1 MADFKNILFPT
12 DFSPRCEAVIPHVAA
27 MAHRYGSQVT
37 VLNVLEFPAAQYFGF
52 PPSRIWSQ
60 GEIDQM
66 RHEQQQ
72 SLQSFIREHL
82 PGANV
87 RAETEEGE
95 AARVITEMVLRDG
108 LDLVMMPTVGMGP
121 FRRYLIGSVTAK
133 VLNDAS
139 CPVWTSVHSEERP
152 LPVPPP
158 NSPVLCAV
166 NLEAESIPLLQFAAE
181 LAASW
186 STTLRVLHVVP
197 AVDELS
203 HNRGVAAVRE
213 YLFEKA
219 RNQWTEI
226 CKAANAEA
234 DLMLAGGDVS
244 RAVAEAV
251 QSIGAQVVVIAR
263 AKMQKA
269 LGGLRTRA
277 YSIIR
282 ESPCPVI
289 AV

>member
-1 MADFKNILFPT
+1 MA
-12 DFSPRCEAVIPHVAA
+12 R
-27 MAHRYGSQVT
+27 RYNSRVT

-52 PPSRIWSQ
+52 EPSRVWSQ

-66 RHEQQQ
+66 RKEQWQ
-72 SLQSFIREHL
+72 SLQAFVRERFSDTD
-82 PGANV
+82 V
-87 RAETEEGE
+87 RAEAAEGE
-95 AARVITEMVLRDG
+95 PASAITAVAERAES
-108 LDLVMMPTVGMGP
+108 DLIMMPTLGMGP

-139 CPVWTSVHSEERP
+139 CPVWTSAHRDDRALP
-152 LPVPPP
+152 LPPA
-158 NSPVLCAV
+158 NGPVLCAV
-166 NLEAESIPLLQFAAE
+166 NLEVESVPLLQFAAE

-186 STTLRVLHVVP
+186 CTTLRVLHAIP
-197 AVDELS
+197 AVDEFSL
-203 HNRGVAAVRE
+203 NRGVAAVRK

-219 RNQWTEI
+219 RNEWGDIRNSATVD
-226 CKAANAEA
+226 AE
-234 DLMLAGGDVS
+234 LMLAGGEVS
-244 RAVAEAV
+244 RAVADNAE
-251 QSIGAQVVVIAR
+251 SMGAQVVVIAR

-269 LGGLRTRA
+269 FGGLRSRA

>member
-1 MADFKNILFPT
+1 MA
-12 DFSPRCEAVIPHVAA
+12 R
-27 MAHRYGSQVT
+27 RYKSRVT

-52 PPSRIWSQ
+52 EPSRVWSQ
-60 GEIDQM
+60 VEIDQM
-66 RHEQQQ
+66 GEEQRQ
-72 SLQSFIREHL
+72 SLLAFVRECL
-82 PGANV
+82 PDTDV
-87 RAETEEGE
+87 RAEAAEGE
-95 AARVITEMVLRDG
+95 AARVITAVAQRDAS
-108 LDLVMMPTVGMGP
+108 DLIMMPTLGMGP

-139 CPVWTSVHSEERP
+139 CPVWTSAHREDRP
-152 LPVPPP
+152 LPLPPA
-158 NSPVLCAV
+158 NGPVLCAV
-166 NLEAESIPLLQFAAE
+166 NLEAESVALLGFAAD

-186 STTLRVLHVVP
+186 STNLRVLHAIP

-203 HNRGVAAVRE
+203 HNRGVAAVRK

-219 RNQWTEI
+219 RNKWGDI
-226 CKAANAEA
+226 CKAANADA
-234 DLMLAGGDVS
+234 DLMLAGGEVS
-244 RAVAEAV
+244 RAVAETAERV
-251 QSIGAQVVVIAR
+251 GAQVVVIAR

-277 YSIIR
+277 YAIIR